1 MSGVS
6 PLILAAS
13 TEAPE
18 EERRVIISGVLEWVF
33 VIVVVLLYLCVFP
46 LLWHSRVVHRPHPWE
61 RGCRADVGALIDQ
74 VFSYLQVASLKGG
87 NIPLYFPC
95 FGGKYRTRVLPVLRP
110 REPSAR
116 QRERWRQSQERKKI
130 FKRKIMRKY
139 ALVLYTGERQISE
152 KKSLTSQISDKHHNR
167 QNSDRKSE
175 CLQFS
180 DTHRKGEN
188 LTPLSIET
196 VTPTLTTALHP
207 LSLGQVCR

>member
-1 MSGVS
+1 
-6 PLILAAS
+6 
-13 TEAPE
+13 
-18 EERRVIISGVLEWVF
+18 
-33 VIVVVLLYLCVFP
+33 
-46 LLWHSRVVHRPHPWE
+46 
-61 RGCRADVGALIDQ
+61 
-74 VFSYLQVASLKGG
+74 
-87 NIPLYFPC
+87 
-95 FGGKYRTRVLPVLRP
+95 
-110 REPSAR
+110 
-116 QRERWRQSQERKKI
+116 
-130 FKRKIMRKY
+130 MRKY

-188 LTPLSIET
+188 LTLLSIET